1 MQFHFQYSAFRS
13 HLCRQFIS
21 CEACNDIHWLPSG
34 MTCPSL
40 LRILPSQTFPP
51 FSSVEPEDDLFCTG
65 FKPPPSPPDVLF
77 MSMSLP
83 PPRAR
88 PAPSAYASASSR
100 PNSIP
105 PPAPP
110 LLLPSASES
119 LRSIHPTTH
128 SPNSNHISSPL
139 QHQQHSRA
147 IGSPTRCRRPRR
159 PLQRPPMQRLP
170 NLPRRDEANG
180 QPRLRPR
187 VLLYVYSEYAAR
199 PKQTLDLA
207 PIFARESALHLLRS
221 PITLPPSPGCL
232 KEQGKQGNCP
242 ICRYVPN
249 QNHITQPQTPISPS
263 CAERKPRCEKF
274 DACSCL
280 KDHPSGLFPAETT
293 HSSLVL
299 I

>member
-1 MQFHFQYSAFRS
+1 MFCSCQCPCRLLVLALL
-13 HLCRQFIS
+13 HLLTHPHRPGRIQS
-21 CEACNDIHWLPSG
+21 LLLHRPSSSLPHQNPSG
-34 MTCPSL
+34 
-40 LRILPSQTFPP
+40 P
-51 FSSVEPEDDLFCTG
+51 FT
-65 FKPPPSPPDVLF
+65 PPPT
-77 MSMSLP
+77 
-83 PPRAR
+83 AQT
-88 PAPSAYASASSR
+88 
-100 PNSIP
+100 
-105 PPAPP
+105 
-110 LLLPSASES
+110 
-119 LRSIHPTTH
+119 PTTT
-128 SPNSNHISSPL
+128 SSPL

-293 HSSLVL
+293 HSSLVH